1 MFHSTGLVTKFTKN
15 IKSILFISDII
26 LLNICFFIARFI
38 AVEVFKS
45 TYKIPNDLFPFILY
59 SNLIW
64 VLLTKV
70 FSSYSLMRFESAVK
84 IISKTLNLNFV
95 YLIILFLD
103 IFFFRY
109 IQISVL
115 FISVYSV
122 IFSIL
127 FISSRITEIFLLKNF
142 RKQGVNNK
150 KVIIVGVNSNSLKL
164 SKTLQRELSFGYQ
177 ILGFFVK
184 NSTEKESIKGTPITG
199 YFEDIFSFC
208 KQNEVDEIYFSSEN
222 YDSSEIKKIIVFC
235 ESNFIRFKIIPNF
248 QEYTFNRR
256 LTIDFYGDNPILN
269 IRKEPLENQS
279 NKISKRLFDLTFSI
293 SVILLIYPWLFPIV
307 IIIQKITSKGP
318 VFFIQKRSGQ
328 DNNVFNC
335 IKFRTMT
342 VNEFENSKGTLKN
355 DPRITSFG
363 KILRKTRI
371 DELPQ
376 FMNVFLGHMSVVG
389 PRPHMLKHTEEYS
402 KLVDEFL
409 VRHFVK
415 PGITGW
421 AQTTGYIDETK
432 KLQEMKDKVKKDIWY
447 IENWSF
453 ALDLRIIAMTII
465 NIFSKDKNAY

>member
-1 MFHSTGLVTKFTKN
+1 MIHSTGIVTKSTKN
-15 IKSILFISDII
+15 IKSILFVSDII

-38 AVEVFKS
+38 AIDFFKS
-45 TYKIPNDLFPFILY
+45 SYKIPDDLFPFILY

-70 FSSYSLMRFESAVK
+70 FSAYSLMRFESAVK
-84 IISKTLNLNFV
+84 IISKTLNLNVV

-115 FISVYSV
+115 FISIYSV

-127 FISSRITEIFLLKNF
+127 FIASRITQIYLLKSF

-150 KVIIVGVNSNSLKL
+150 KVIIVGINRNSLKL
-164 SKTLQRELSFGYQ
+164 AKTLQRELSFGYH

-184 NSTEKESIKGTPITG
+184 DIDEKNRNLATPTIG
-199 YFEDIFSFC
+199 YFEDIFTFC
-208 KQNEVDEIYFSSEN
+208 ESNEVDEIYFSSEN
-222 YDSSEIKKIIVFC
+222 YEPSEIKKIIVFC

-269 IRKEPLENQS
+269 IRKEPLENQT
-279 NKISKRLFDLTFSI
+279 NKISKRIFDIVFSL
-293 SVILLIYPWLFPIV
+293 SVIILIYPWLFPIV
-307 IIIQKITSKGP
+307 FIIQKLTSKGS
-318 VFFIQKRSGQ
+318 VFFIQQRSGQ
-328 DNNVFNC
+328 DNVVFNC

-342 VNEFENSKGTLKN
+342 VNEFENTKGTLKN
-355 DPRITSFG
+355 DPRITAFG
-363 KILRKTRI
+363 RILRKTRI

-376 FMNVFLGHMSVVG
+376 FINVFLGHMSVVG